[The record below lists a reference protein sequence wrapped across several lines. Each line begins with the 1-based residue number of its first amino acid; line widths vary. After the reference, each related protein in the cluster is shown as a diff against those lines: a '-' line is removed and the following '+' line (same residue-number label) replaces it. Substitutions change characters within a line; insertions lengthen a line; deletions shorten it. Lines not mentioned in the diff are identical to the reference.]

1 MITKIIMPKL
11 GETMEEHE
19 IIGWLKQEG
28 ERVKKGEPL
37 FEVITDKVNFE
48 VESSASG
55 FLRKILAT
63 EGDTAAVTETI
74 GYIADSMEEELPQV
88 SEQTEAPSPAFGG
101 ENQLS
106 DKAET
111 PPSPP
116 KEKKIKASPRA
127 KKIAEESGIDLS
139 RITGSGPGG
148 RITRSDVEDFQ
159 ALVQSPSEVI
169 APVQTPSEVIPLSG
183 MRKTMAERLSQSK
196 REAPHFYLQTEV
208 DMSDAVRMRQ
218 SLLKEIE
225 KRHGVRL
232 SYTDMIIKS
241 VAQSLGE
248 FPMLNATFENGEIRL
263 SGQVHVGVAV
273 SVEAGLIVP
282 VVREANRKTLGQIA
296 QEKTGLIARAK
307 ANQLALEDL
316 SGGTFTLSNLGMF
329 DVDGFIGIINP
340 PQVGLLAVGRI
351 KEMPRVIDR
360 QVAIREVMNVS
371 LSIDHRA
378 VSGAYGAQFLSRV
391 KELLEKPYLLLM
403 DL

>member
-1 MITKIIMPKL
+1 MLAKIIMPKL

-19 IIGWLKQEG
+19 IIGWLKKEG
-28 ERVKKGEPL
+28 GQVEKGEPL

-55 FLRKILAT
+55 FLRKILAN
-63 EGDTAAVTETI
+63 EGDTVAVAEII

-101 ENQLS
+101 ENQRS

-127 KKIAEESGIDLS
+127 KKIAEEKGIDLS

-148 RITRSDVEDFQ
+148 RITKKDVEDFQ
-159 ALVQSPSEVI
+159 PS
-169 APVQTPSEVIPLSG
+169 VQTPSEVIPLSG
-183 MRKTMAERLSQSK
+183 MRKTMAERLARSK

-208 DMSDAVRMRQ
+208 DMSDAVKMRQ

-225 KRHGVRL
+225 KRRGVRL
-232 SYTDMIIKS
+232 SYTDMIIKA
-241 VAQSLGE
+241 VAQSLAE
-248 FPMLNATFENGEIRL
+248 FPMLNATFEDGEIRL

-273 SVEAGLIVP
+273 SVEKGLIVP

-329 DVDGFIGIINP
+329 DVDGCIGIINP

-351 KEMPRVIDR
+351 KEMPRVIGH
-360 QVAIREVMNVS
+360 QIAIRQVMNVS

>member
-28 ERVKKGEPL
+28 EQVEKGEPL

-48 VESSASG
+48 VESPASG
-55 FLRKILAT
+55 FLRKILSN
-63 EGDTAAVTETI
+63 EGDTVAVAETI
-74 GYIADSMEEELPQV
+74 GYIADSMEEELPQG
-88 SEQTEAPSPAFGG
+88 SEQTEAPSPASG
-101 ENQLS
+101 EM
-106 DKAET
+106 
-111 PPSPP
+111 
-116 KEKKIKASPRA
+116 KKIKASPLARKIA
-127 KKIAEESGIDLS
+127 KKRGIDLS

-159 ALVQSPSEVI
+159 ALVQSPSEGI
-169 APVQTPSEVIPLSG
+169 APIQTPSEVIPLSG

-208 DMSDAVRMRQ
+208 DMSDAVKLRKN
-218 SLLKEIE
+218 LLEEIE

-241 VAQSLGE
+241 VAQALAE
-248 FPMLNATFENGEIRL
+248 FPMLNATFEGGEIRL
-263 SGQVHVGVAV
+263 SGQVNVGVAV
-273 SVEAGLIVP
+273 SVEEGLIVP
-282 VVREANRKTLGQIA
+282 VVREANRKTLGRIA
-296 QEKTGLIARAK
+296 QEKTELIARAK
-307 ANQLALEDL
+307 ENQLALEDL
-316 SGGTFTLSNLGMF
+316 SGGKFTLSNLGMF

-360 QVAIREVMNVS
+360 QVGIREVMKVS

-403 DL
+403 EL

>member
-1 MITKIIMPKL
+1 MLARIIMPKL

-19 IIGWLKQEG
+19 IIGWLKKEG
-28 ERVKKGEPL
+28 EQVEKGEPL

-48 VESSASG
+48 VESPASG
-55 FLRKILAT
+55 FLRKILAN
-63 EGDTAAVTETI
+63 EGDTVAVTETI
-74 GYIADSMEEELPQV
+74 GYIADSMEEELPQD
-88 SEQTEAPSPAFGG
+88 SEQTETPSPASG
-101 ENQLS
+101 EKKQLS
-106 DKAET
+106 ETAET

-127 KKIAEESGIDLS
+127 KKIAEEKGIDLS

-148 RITRSDVEDFQ
+148 RITRKDVEDFQ
-159 ALVQSPSEVI
+159 PSD
-169 APVQTPSEVIPLSG
+169 QTSSEIIPLSG

-208 DMSDAVRMRQ
+208 DISDAVKMRQ
-218 SLLKEIE
+218 SLLEQIE
-225 KRHGVRL
+225 KQHGVRL

-241 VAQSLGE
+241 VAQALAE
-248 FPMLNATFENGEIRL
+248 FPMLNATFEDGEIRL

-273 SVEAGLIVP
+273 SVEEGLLVP
-282 VVREANRKTLGQIA
+282 VVREANRKTLGRIA

-307 ANQLALEDL
+307 ENQLALEDL

-360 QVAIREVMNVS
+360 QVAIRQVMNVS

-378 VSGAYGAQFLSRV
+378 ISGAYGAQFLSRV

>member
-1 MITKIIMPKL
+1 MIAKIIMPKL

-28 ERVKKGEPL
+28 EPIEKGEPL

-55 FLRKILAT
+55 FLRKILSN
-63 EGDTAAVTETI
+63 EGDTVAVTETI
-74 GYIADSMEEELPQV
+74 GYIADSMEEELPQG
-88 SEQTEAPSPAFGG
+88 SDKTETPSPASG
-101 ENQLS
+101 EI
-106 DKAET
+106 
-111 PPSPP
+111 
-116 KEKKIKASPRA
+116 KKIKASPRA
-127 KKIAEESGIDLS
+127 KKIAEERGIDLS
-139 RITGSGPGG
+139 RIAGSGPGG
-148 RITRSDVEDFQ
+148 RITRKDVEDFQ
-159 ALVQSPSEVI
+159 SSD
-169 APVQTPSEVIPLSG
+169 QTPSEVIPLSG
-183 MRKTMAERLSQSK
+183 MRKAMAERLSRSK

-218 SLLKEIE
+218 SLLEEIE

-241 VAQSLGE
+241 VAQALTE
-248 FPMLNATFENGEIRL
+248 FPMLNATFEDGEIRL
-263 SGQVHVGVAV
+263 SGQVNLGVAV
-273 SVEAGLIVP
+273 SVEEGLIVP
-282 VVREANRKTLGQIA
+282 VVREANGKTLRQIT

-316 SGGTFTLSNLGMF
+316 SDGTFTLSNLGMF

-403 DL
+403 EL

>member
-1 MITKIIMPKL
+1 
-11 GETMEEHE
+11 
-19 IIGWLKQEG
+19 
-28 ERVKKGEPL
+28 
-37 FEVITDKVNFE
+37 
-48 VESSASG
+48 ASG
-55 FLRKILAT
+55 FLRKILSN
-63 EGDTAAVTETI
+63 EGDTVSVSETI
-74 GYIADSMEEELPQV
+74 GYIADSMEEELPQG
-88 SEQTEAPSPAFGG
+88 SDKTETPSPASG
-101 ENQLS
+101 EI
-106 DKAET
+106 
-111 PPSPP
+111 
-116 KEKKIKASPRA
+116 KKIKASPRA
-127 KKIAEESGIDLS
+127 KKIAEERGIDLS
-139 RITGSGPGG
+139 RITGSSPGG
-148 RITRSDVEDFQ
+148 RITRKDVEDFQ
-159 ALVQSPSEVI
+159 SSD
-169 APVQTPSEVIPLSG
+169 QTPSEVIPLSG
-183 MRKTMAERLSQSK
+183 MRKTMAERLSRSK

-218 SLLKEIE
+218 SLLEEIE

-241 VAQSLGE
+241 VAQALTE

-263 SGQVHVGVAV
+263 SGQVNVAVAV
-273 SVEAGLIVP
+273 SVEEGLIVP
-282 VVREANRKTLGQIA
+282 VVREANGKTLRQIT

-316 SGGTFTLSNLGMF
+316 SDGTFTLSNLGMF

-378 VSGAYGAQFLSRV
+378 VSGAYGAQFLSRA